1 MKKLILSTLL
11 ATAAVFATTAHAEEV
26 EEVGIPTSITVSN
39 GWVRATASPSVLTT
53 AAYMT
58 LKNESDSDDILI
70 GADFPG
76 AAMTEL
82 HTSVEEGG
90 VMRMEEVDGIDIPAG
105 ETAELSPNGN
115 HIMLMG
121 LEGPLNEGDT
131 VDLLLTFE
139 QGGEI
144 AVTLPVKK
152 AQ

>member
-1 MKKLILSTLL
+1 MKKLILAALL
-11 ATAAVFATTAHAEEV
+11 ATATTFTPVYAEEV
-26 EEVGIPTSITVSN
+26 EEVGIPTHITVVE
-39 GWVRATASPSVLTT
+39 GWVRATASPTVLTT

-58 LKNESDSDDILI
+58 LKNGSDGDDILV

-82 HTSVEEGG
+82 HTTVEENG
-90 VMRMEEVDGIDIPAG
+90 VMRMEEVDGIDVPAG
-105 ETAELSPNGN
+105 EIVQLSPSGN

-121 LEGPLNEGDT
+121 LESALNEGDS

-139 QGGEI
+139 QAGEI

-152 AQ
+152 GQ

>member
-1 MKKLILSTLL
+1 MKKVILSTLMATSAVL
-11 ATAAVFATTAHAEEV
+11 AFAPVQAEEV
-26 EEVGIPTSITVSN
+26 EVGIPTNIVVTD
-39 GWVRATASPSVLTT
+39 GWVRATASPTVLTT

-58 LKNESDSDDILI
+58 LQNKSDSDDILV

-82 HTSVEEGG
+82 HTSVEENG
-90 VMRMEEVDGIDIPAG
+90 VMRMDEVDGIDIPAG
-105 ETAELSPNGN
+105 ETAVLAPSGN

-139 QGGEI
+139 QAGEI

-152 AQ
+152 SQ